1 MGVRGTH
8 KRTIEVQSMKAIKRI
23 IALILV
29 SIFVIGAI
37 FISYT
42 GIKNGAVV
50 YATVNDDAIYVP
62 LRSESDAVK
71 AFQAYCKSRD
81 LTIEGSLSDAVTT
94 FTTGAFNS
102 ACNELGI
109 DITELQAEIKAEYD
123 QSGEPVKFFF
133 NDTGVM
139 AMNRIFAQ
147 FLQDNELEVGDS
159 ADEQNNTVS
168 GGDYFVDMD
177 GNGCYVLEVNTTSG
191 NTGVF
196 ASNVVKTGSKY
207 VNSYNEIYNFIGENS
222 NKRLFNTYHINSNDT
237 VNLYGYYGYV
247 SGGWW
252 RIITPNNTN
261 SVVQMTD
268 KKYLQGYLC
277 IEKTADGVYFL
288 ALYSPKSTVVVN
300 QIYRLNNVST
310 QNVIVFLTTNNTV
323 INNNNYEG
331 DTYITN
337 EGDIINND
345 NPDQADF
352 PDYPNEPTNTPDDWG
367 AEMPDLNIPWY
378 LQGKEE
384 KFPWNIPFNIM
395 LTLSLL
401 KAEPQAPHF
410 EGTMDFKFTTYD
422 YEVDLSQF
430 DDVAEVL
437 RKMEVIAFLIGLM
450 VLTKNLIGW

>member
-1 MGVRGTH
+1 
-8 KRTIEVQSMKAIKRI
+8 MKAIKRI
-23 IALILV
+23 IALILI
-29 SIFVIGAI
+29 SIFVIGAV

-50 YATVNDDAIYVP
+50 YATVNDDSIYVP

-71 AFQAYCKSRD
+71 CFQAYCKSRD

-109 DITELQAEIKAEYD
+109 DITELQAELKAEYD
-123 QSGEPVKFFF
+123 QSGEPVKFFL

-147 FLQDNELEVGDS
+147 FLQDNELQVGDADVDKTIYSGMVFTDNNGINSLVTFYDANDSDKVTAMGTAYHAYDGWYAVNDVSYPTNTQYPFVKLSGFNFNYVDNKSHTFIIEKLAVSDEVYRYRGSIDNLS
-159 ADEQNNTVS
+159 ASNFWLYNN
-168 GGDYFVDMD
+168 
-177 GNGCYVLEVNTTSG
+177 G
-191 NTGVF
+191 NTGMFSVLYNIRT
-196 ASNVVKTGSKY
+196 SDYYIGY
-207 VNSYNEIYNFIGENS
+207 VNLTT
-222 NKRLFNTYHINSNDT
+222 NK
-237 VNLYGYYGYV
+237 V
-247 SGGWW
+247 GGTK
-252 RIITPNNTN
+252 IKITPNNGQSQQTN
-261 SVVQMTD
+261 
-268 KKYLQGYLC
+268 
-277 IEKTADGVYFL
+277 I
-288 ALYSPKSTVVVN
+288 
-300 QIYRLNNVST
+300 I
-310 QNVIVFLTTNNTV
+310 IVAPT

-331 DTYITN
+331 DTIINN
-337 EGDIINND
+337 EGDIINNNPD
-345 NPDQADF
+345 NPDQPDF
-352 PDYPNEPTNTPDDWG
+352 PDYPEEPTGNVDDWG

-378 LQGKEE
+378 LQGKED

-422 YEVDLSQF
+422 YEIDLSQF

-450 VLTKNLIGW
+450 VLTRNLIGW